1 MACLSK
7 KIVRD
12 NASEWSFKFETF
24 IQVYHACFR
33 WRFLCSSARP
43 CRLIV
48 FADYQKAEESS
59 ELRHYKRNITDES
72 KENNVT
78 SNILNSVSIITVGSI
93 VCGTEICQ

>member
-1 MACLSK
+1 MRQNGALNLKLVSK
-7 KIVRD
+7 FSAITLVLGGGFM
-12 NASEWSFKFETF
+12 S
-24 IQVYHACFR
+24 
-33 WRFLCSSARP
+33 SSARP

-78 SNILNSVSIITVGSI
+78 SNILNSVSIITFGSI
-93 VCGTEICQ
+93 VCGTQICQ